1 MLGLCS
7 GGGDSTIPIVDQQE
21 FRGQVSEMMIEEVQ
35 AKSILNPTGG
45 FLSSYTH
52 SLNAYQGCAFGKN
65 SCPYCYVRAMPVQR
79 FSGKVWGEWV
89 KAKMNAPELL
99 RQELEKACR
108 KGSFGSLRIFM
119 STATDPYQG
128 VEARLKITRGLLEVF
143 AESGE
148 FGLLVVQTR
157 SPLVERD
164 LDLLTTLGSRV
175 WVSLTIETNREEVR
189 RQITPASPSIER
201 RLATLERLTRAGV
214 RTQAAISPV
223 LPCDAEVFAGLIAP
237 RANRAVLDTLLHGD
251 GAGGRRSAE
260 LKMPELLRSLGY
272 ADWMREDA
280 HLELLAAL
288 RRKMGTERVGFSQDG
303 FNLL

>member
-1 MLGLCS
+1 
-7 GGGDSTIPIVDQQE
+7 
-21 FRGQVSEMMIEEVQ
+21 MIEEIQ

-45 FLSSYTH
+45 FLVTYTH

-79 FSGKVWGEWV
+79 FSGKPWGDWV
-89 KAKMNAPELL
+89 KAKMNAADVL
-99 RQELEKACR
+99 RQDLEKARR
-108 KGSFGSLRIFM
+108 KGEFGSLRIFM

-128 VEARLKITRGLLEVF
+128 AESRLKLTRGLLEVF
-143 AESGE
+143 ANAGD

-164 LDLLTTLGSRV
+164 ADLLAQLGNRAWLSF
-175 WVSLTIETNREEVR
+175 TIETNRDDVR

-201 RLATLERLTRAGV
+201 RLKTLERMTAAGIRV
-214 RTQAAISPV
+214 QAAISPV
-223 LPCDAEVFAGLIAP
+223 LPCDAAEFAELIAP
-237 RANRAVLDTLLHGD
+237 RASRAVVDTLIHGD

-260 LKMPELLRSLGY
+260 LGMPELLRSLGY
-272 ADWMREDA
+272 SHWLAENAHVPLLEALQNRMGAD
-280 HLELLAAL
+280 
-288 RRKMGTERVGFSQDG
+288 RVGFSQEG

>member
-1 MLGLCS
+1 
-7 GGGDSTIPIVDQQE
+7 
-21 FRGQVSEMMIEEVQ
+21 
-35 AKSILNPTGG
+35 
-45 FLSSYTH
+45 
-52 SLNAYQGCAFGKN
+52 
-65 SCPYCYVRAMPVQR
+65 
-79 FSGKVWGEWV
+79 
-89 KAKMNAPELL
+89 L
-99 RQELEKACR
+99 RQDLERAQR

-128 VEARLKITRGLLEVF
+128 AEARLKITRSLLEVF

-164 LDLLTTLGSRV
+164 IDLLIKLGSRV

-189 RQITPASPSIER
+189 RQITPASPGIAR
-201 RLATLERLTRAGV
+201 RLSTLEKLTAAGI

-223 LPCDAEVFAGLIAP
+223 LPCDAEIFSDLIAS
-237 RANRAVLDTLLHGD
+237 RATRAVVDTLLHGD

-260 LKMPELLRSLGY
+260 LKMPELLQSFGY
-272 ADWMREDA
+272 ADWMRQNA
-280 HLELLAAL
+280 HVELLTAL
-288 RRKMGTERVGFSQDG
+288 RQKMGPERVGFSQEG

>member
-1 MLGLCS
+1 
-7 GGGDSTIPIVDQQE
+7 
-21 FRGQVSEMMIEEVQ
+21 MIEEIQ

-45 FLSSYTH
+45 FLATYTH
-52 SLNAYQGCAFGKN
+52 SLNVYQGCAFGKN

-79 FSGKVWGEWV
+79 FSGKPWGDWV
-89 KAKMNAPELL
+89 KAKVNAPELL
-99 RQELEKACR
+99 RRELEKARR
-108 KGSFGSLRIFM
+108 KGDFGALRIFM

-128 VEARLKITRGLLEVF
+128 AEARLKLTRGVLEVF
-143 AESGE
+143 STSGE

-164 LDLLTTLGSRV
+164 IDLLTTLDSRV

-189 RQITPASPSIER
+189 RQITPASPSIAR
-201 RLATLERLTRAGV
+201 RLATLEKLTAAGI

-223 LPCDAEVFAGLIAP
+223 LPCDAEEFAGLIAS
-237 RANRAVLDTLLHGD
+237 RAGRAVVDTLIHGD

-260 LKMPELLRSLGY
+260 LGMPALLERLGY
-272 ADWMREDA
+272 ADWLREDA
-280 HLELLAAL
+280 HRELLYAL
-288 RRKMGTERVGFSQDG
+288 NRKMGVERVGFSQEG

>member
-1 MLGLCS
+1 
-7 GGGDSTIPIVDQQE
+7 
-21 FRGQVSEMMIEEVQ
+21 MIEQVQ

-45 FLSSYTH
+45 FLSTYTH

-79 FSGKVWGEWV
+79 FAGKPWGEWV

-99 RQELEKACR
+99 RQELEKARR

-128 VEARLKITRGLLEVF
+128 AESRFKITRGLLEVF

-164 LDLLTTLGSRV
+164 IDLLTRLGSRV
-175 WVSLTIETNREEVR
+175 WVSLTIETNRDDVR

-201 RLATLERLTRAGV
+201 RLMTLERLTAAGLK
-214 RTQAAISPV
+214 TQAAISPV
-223 LPCDAEVFAGLIAP
+223 LPCDAEGFAELIAP
-237 RANRAVLDTLLHGD
+237 RASRVVVDTLWQGD
-251 GAGGRRSAE
+251 GASGRRSAE
-260 LKMPELLRSLGY
+260 LGMPELLRRLGY
-272 ADWMREDA
+272 ESWLKEDA
-280 HLELLAAL
+280 HIELLTAL
-288 RRKMGTERVGFSQDG
+288 RQRMGAERVGFSQEG

>member
-1 MLGLCS
+1 
-7 GGGDSTIPIVDQQE
+7 
-21 FRGQVSEMMIEEVQ
+21 MIEEVQ

-45 FLSSYTH
+45 FLATYTH
-52 SLNAYQGCAFGKN
+52 SLNAYQGCAFGKH

-79 FSGKVWGEWV
+79 FAARPWGEWV

-99 RQELEKACR
+99 RQELERARR
-108 KGSFGSLRIFM
+108 KGQFGALRIFM

-128 VEARLKITRGLLEVF
+128 AESKLRLTRGLLEVF
-143 AESGE
+143 AESGA

-164 LDLLTTLGSRV
+164 LDLLVQLGRRV
-175 WVSLTIETNREEVR
+175 WVSFTVETNRDDVR

-201 RLATLERLTRAGV
+201 RLLTLERLTAAGIN
-214 RTQAAISPV
+214 TQAAISPM
-223 LPCDAEVFAGLIAP
+223 LPCDPQSFAALIAP
-237 RANRAVLDTLLHGD
+237 RASRAVVDTLIHGD

-260 LKMPELLRSLGY
+260 LGMPELLRSLGY
-272 ADWMREDA
+272 ESWLKEDA
-280 HLELLAAL
+280 HVELLNAL
-288 RRKMGTERVGFSQDG
+288 RQQMGPGRVGFSQEG

>member
-1 MLGLCS
+1 
-7 GGGDSTIPIVDQQE
+7 
-21 FRGQVSEMMIEEVQ
+21 MIEEVQ

-45 FLSSYTH
+45 FLATYTH

-65 SCPYCYVRAMPVQR
+65 SCLYCYVRAMPVQR
-79 FSGKVWGEWV
+79 FSGKPWGDWV
-89 KAKMNAPELL
+89 KAKTNAPELL
-99 RQELEKACR
+99 LGELEKAKR
-108 KGSFGSLRIFM
+108 KGEFGSLRVFM

-128 VEARLKITRGLLEVF
+128 AESRLKITRGLLEVF

-164 LDLLTTLGSRV
+164 VDLLARLGQRA
-175 WVSLTIETNREEVR
+175 WLSLTIETNRDDVR

-201 RLATLERLTRAGV
+201 RLMTLERMKLAGV
-214 RTQAAISPV
+214 RVQAAISPV
-223 LPCDAEVFAGLIAP
+223 LPCDAAEFAELIAI
-237 RANRAVLDTLLHGD
+237 RASRAVVDTLIHGD

-260 LKMPELLRSLGY
+260 LGMPELLRSFGY
-272 ADWMREDA
+272 ENWLKEDA
-280 HLELLAAL
+280 HVPLLEAL
-288 RRKMGTERVGFSQDG
+288 RERMGAERVGFSQQG